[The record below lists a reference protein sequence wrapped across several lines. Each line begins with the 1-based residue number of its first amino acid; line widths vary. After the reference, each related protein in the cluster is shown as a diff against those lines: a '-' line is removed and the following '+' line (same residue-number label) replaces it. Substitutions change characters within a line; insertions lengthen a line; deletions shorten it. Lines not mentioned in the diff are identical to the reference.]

1 MKLYHFPPSP
11 NSRRVLAVA
20 YHLGLDPELID
31 VSLPKGEHMQ
41 PEFIAL
47 NPNHK
52 IPTFI
57 DDDGF
62 TLWESTAI
70 MQYLAK
76 KESGHTLYPDDL
88 KQQADTNR
96 WLYWNIAHWSPA
108 CGIYV
113 FEYLF
118 KKLLKLGDPDPDEL
132 KKGDELFSRF
142 ADVLDNHLKNRK
154 WLVGDTITLADYA
167 VGSFLDYIE
176 AAHMPIDNFDQI
188 QRWYTDIEALE
199 SWKKSAPSNFM

>member
-31 VSLPKGEHMQ
+31 VSIPKGEQMNSD
-41 PEFIAL
+41 FVAL

-76 KESGHTLYPDDL
+76 RESGHTLYSDDI
-88 KQQADTNR
+88 KVQADINK
-96 WLYWNIAHWSPA
+96 WLAWNISHWSPS
-108 CGIYV
+108 CGVYV
-113 FEYLF
+113 FEYLVKNF
-118 KKLLKLGDPDPDEL
+118 LNLGDPDLDAL
-132 KKGDELFSRF
+132 KKSDELFLRF
-142 ADVLDNHLKNRK
+142 GEVLDDHLSDRE
-154 WLVGDTITLADYA
+154 WLVGDNVTLADYA
-167 VGSFLDYIE
+167 VASFLE
-176 AAHMPIDNFDQI
+176 HAEVAHMPIGEFKQI
-188 QRWYTDIEALE
+188 QGWYADIESLE
-199 SWKKSAPSNFM
+199 AWQKSAPANFK

>member
-154 WLVGDTITLADYA
+154 WLVGDNITLADYA
-167 VGSFLDYIE
+167 VGSFLDHAE
-176 AAHMPIDNFDQI
+176 VAHMPIDKFKQI
-188 QRWYTDIEALE
+188 QRWYANIETLE
-199 SWKKSAPSNFM
+199 AWKKSAPSNFM